1 MIHLAEESHRGL
13 PDREPMSWGASRQPL
28 GTNPLDSRP
37 GPSELR
43 MIRAKD
49 FENLLTA
56 LRLLTGSVE
65 MLARQVQSLE
75 AGTPGAPDILS
86 AGEVALIY
94 RGSLN
99 RTKLYELSS
108 PSRPGG
114 AVFSRVERRGG
125 GTGFLRVEI
134 ERWLRGFPVRDKEKA
149 AGTSGD
155 RPKGKAEIRRLDA
168 SSSTVTRG
176 RVPVKVAAGRESNP

>member
-1 MIHLAEESHRGL
+1 MIHLVELSHRDL
-13 PDREPMSWGASRQPL
+13 PASEGMSGDHIPQGR
-28 GTNPLDSRP
+28 GTNPLDSRT

-56 LRLLTGSVE
+56 LRLMTGSLE

-75 AGTPGAPDILS
+75 AKTPGAPDVLS
-86 AGEVALIY
+86 AAEIALIY

-108 PSRPGG
+108 PERPGG

-134 ERWLRGFPVRDKEKA
+134 ERWLRGLPTVNQGIGGPEVTA
-149 AGTSGD
+149 
-155 RPKGKAEIRRLDA
+155 RRGMQCSPTA
-168 SSSTVTRG
+168 ST
-176 RVPVKVAAGRESNP
+176 K

>member
-1 MIHLAEESHRGL
+1 ML
-13 PDREPMSWGASRQPL
+13 
-28 GTNPLDSRP
+28 LDSFWVLVVLF
-37 GPSELR
+37 GLGWC
-43 MIRAKD
+43 
-49 FENLLTA
+49 LA
-56 LRLLTGSVE
+56 LV
-65 MLARQVQSLE
+65 
-75 AGTPGAPDILS
+75 GAAVVD
-86 AGEVALIY
+86 ALIY

-149 AGTSGD
+149 AGASGD
-155 RPKGKAEIRRLDA
+155 QPKGKAEIRRLDA
-168 SSSTVTRG
+168 SVSTVTPG
-176 RVPVKVAAGRESNP
+176 RAPVKVAAGREGNP